1 MNCFFII
8 LNRKFRLLTALAF
21 LLLFS
26 VSAAFAQQT
35 GALGGQVTDELGGA
49 VAGSEVAITDE
60 NGKTKKSVTDK
71 TGNYSFKNLTPGT
84 YSLQVASTDFALFET
99 KEVLVTAGRAQSFDV
114 RLKLKEITES
124 VAVDDGSTTKSQP
137 GSNFGDVTLRE
148 KEVADLP
155 DDPEALAAALK
166 AMAPLGPGEPQILVD
181 GFTAE
186 NPPPKQTIREVRI
199 SQNNFSAEDD
209 RPGGS
214 RIQIFTKSG
223 LDKLQGNAFFNWSDE
238 SLNARNPFAEERAP
252 YLYRQ
257 YGFSL
262 SGTLIPK
269 KGSFFLNFQKLDE
282 NQNGIVSAQTLD
294 GSLNLLPLNLS
305 FIIPRRNYYFN
316 PRLDFQ
322 LSKNHSLTLR
332 YGYSQSAIKNL
343 GVGELSLPERGYDYR
358 NSQHIFQATETAVI
372 NPQTVNE
379 FRLQYVRT
387 ALDLS
392 DTNSTPGIN
401 VQGAFLAG
409 GAGIGL
415 SSNESERF
423 ELQNYVTTN
432 TKNHLM
438 RFGVRLRALR
448 LMDTSPGNFNG
459 AFTFAG
465 GSAPVLDSSY
475 QIVLDSSGQPLLTQI
490 TSLERY
496 RRTLLLQGLGFSA
509 AAIRLRGGGASQFSI
524 AQGNPE
530 VKIEQMDFGAFFQD
544 EWRLKP
550 NLNIYLGLRYENQ
563 TNLDD
568 NLNFAPRA
576 AFAWVPKI
584 GKENTTIRGG
594 LGLYYE
600 RFSEQYTLQAQQF
613 GGSQIQRIISSDP
626 NLVDFFPHIPSSSA
640 LQSFLNRQTTTK
652 IADDIKAA
660 RTFVSLINFEHK
672 FSSKHSVYAG
682 LSTYRTR
689 HSVRQRNIN
698 APLPG
703 TYIFGE
709 PASGIHPFGDIGEIF
724 LVESSNEYLQNQF
737 YAGFRSQMNSAVS
750 ISASYLLSDTKDAG
764 AAGAFPADSYNLQS
778 EWGRASAFSI
788 RHRLYLNGRIEIPK
802 MKVTFTPQVIVFSQ
816 RPFNITTGLD
826 ANGDQIFAER
836 PSFAA
841 EAATGGLN
849 IYNTPFGVFNIIP
862 LAGER
867 VIPRNIGR
875 GSAFFSVNAGI
886 SKTFGFG
893 SFGKTNAGA
902 KNSSDKPYKITLS
915 MQIQNLFNNV
925 NFGTFIGNLSSPLFG
940 KATRTVSAYGFEDG
954 SPAYNRRIEAQI
966 RFSF

>member
-1 MNCFFII
+1 MNCYSII
-8 LNRKFRLLTALAF
+8 LKRKFLLSATLGV
-21 LLLFS
+21 LILFS
-26 VSAAFAQQT
+26 APAFAQQT

-49 VAGSEVAITDE
+49 VEGSEIALTDR
-60 NGKTKKSVTDK
+60 NGKTKKTFTDK
-71 TGNYSFKNLTPGT
+71 TGSYSFKNLTPGT
-84 YSLQVASTDFALFET
+84 YSLQVASKDFAFFEI
-99 KEVLVTAGRAQSFDV
+99 KEVLVTAARPQSLDI
-114 RLKLKEITES
+114 RLKVREITES
-124 VAVDDGSTTKSQP
+124 VAIDDGSTTKAQP
-137 GSNFGDVTLRE
+137 SSNFGDVTLRE

-166 AMAPLGPGEPQILVD
+166 AMAPVGPGEPQILVD

-199 SQNNFSAEDD
+199 SQNNFTAEDD

-294 GSLNLLPLNLS
+294 GSLNPLPLNLS

-332 YGYSQSAIKNL
+332 YGYSRSAIKNL
-343 GVGELSLPERGYDYR
+343 GVGELYLPERGYDYR
-358 NSQHIFQATETAVI
+358 NSQHIFQATETAII

-379 FRLQYVRT
+379 FRLQYVRS

-401 VQGAFLAG
+401 VQGAFLGG

-415 SSNESERF
+415 SSNKSDRF

-448 LMDTSPGNFNG
+448 LKDTSPGNFNG
-459 AFTFAG
+459 SFTFAG
-465 GSAPVLDSSY
+465 GSAPVLDGNY
-475 QIVLDSSGQPLLTQI
+475 QIVLDSSGQPVLTQI

-509 AAIRLRGGGASQFSI
+509 AAVRLRGGGATQFSI
-524 AQGNPE
+524 ALGNPE
-530 VKIEQMDFGAFFQD
+530 VEVKQTDFGAFFQD

-576 AFAWVPKI
+576 AFAWVPKL

-626 NLVDFFPHIPSSSA
+626 NLVDFFPHLPSPAAIS
-640 LQSFLNRQTTTK
+640 SFLDKQTTTK
-652 IADDIKAA
+652 ISDDIKAA
-660 RTFVSLINFEHK
+660 RAFVSLINFEHK

-682 LSTYRTR
+682 LSTYRTW

-703 TYIFGE
+703 TYILGQPE
-709 PASGIHPFGDIGEIF
+709 SGIHPFGDIGEIF

-737 YAGFRSQMNSAVS
+737 YAGFRSQINSAFFVS
-750 ISASYLLSDTKDAG
+750 ANYLLSDTKDAG
-764 AAGAFPADSYNLQS
+764 SAGAFPADSYNLQS

-788 RHRLYLNGRIEIPK
+788 RHRLYLSGRIEIPK
-802 MKVTFTPQVIVFSQ
+802 MKMTFTPQLIVFSQ

-826 ANGDQIFAER
+826 ANGDQVFAER

-841 EAATGGLN
+841 ATAGGIN
-849 IYNTPFGVFNIIP
+849 IYNTPFGVFNILP
-862 LAGER
+862 PAGEQI
-867 VIPRNIGR
+867 IPRNIGR
-875 GSAFFSVNAGI
+875 GAPFFSVNAGI
-886 SKTFGFG
+886 GKTFGFG
-893 SFGKTNAGA
+893 SSGKTNADS
-902 KNSSDKPYKITLS
+902 KNSADKPYKITFS
-915 MQIQNLFNNV
+915 VQIQNLFNNV
-925 NFGTFIGNLSSPLFG
+925 NYGTFIGNLSSPLFG
-940 KATRTVSAYGFEDG
+940 KATRTVGAYGFEDG